1 MSQSDATAKKK
12 QRPQVKPIGQPGGN
26 KTTGGSG
33 LTGPAPAGPPRDSED
48 WSKSGTY
55 HLKEIGVKISTT
67 GVSKV
72 GEGAPAPGEQPRP
85 QTAPDD
91 VLDPDNL
98 VEERLL
104 GKGASG
110 MVVLYKDKTNGKQY
124 AVKIISLNTATAA
137 ADSKMI
143 AEEIKSIDQQ
153 CPYLVSA
160 HTAFLREKRLHVVQE
175 YIDKGSLYDILR
187 SHQGTIAENIVAKIA
202 EQVLHGLAYLHG
214 VGEKGGKSK
223 MHRDLKPANILVCS
237 NGFVKISDFGVA
249 TNDKTKGHSTFV
261 GTTTYMSPERIKG
274 EKYSVQSDIWAAG
287 LVFAECLLG
296 YYPFRSSRTTF
307 IELLVQITKEQKFD
321 FPAGTSDNCKN
332 FIMACLR
339 QNPEE
344 RPKAADLLQHPY
356 IKNCTTTLAQ
366 VAPVPFWGDHYP
378 GGDDQEPNQYE

>member
-1 MSQSDATAKKK
+1 MANCEIAEPVLASNLSIPTISSLIHSFVLSSFLHPFSQNMSQSDATAKKK

-143 AEEIKSIDQQ
+143 AEVTPCTKHRPGR
-153 CPYLVSA
+153 PYLG
-160 HTAFLREKRLHVVQE
+160 RP
-175 YIDKGSLYDILR
+175 
-187 SHQGTIAENIVAKIA
+187 
-202 EQVLHGLAYLHG
+202 YL
-214 VGEKGGKSK
+214 
-223 MHRDLKPANILVCS
+223 
-237 NGFVKISDFGVA
+237 
-249 TNDKTKGHSTFV
+249 
-261 GTTTYMSPERIKG
+261 
-274 EKYSVQSDIWAAG
+274 
-287 LVFAECLLG
+287 
-296 YYPFRSSRTTF
+296 
-307 IELLVQITKEQKFD
+307 LLVVRFARFTQH
-321 FPAGTSDNCKN
+321 
-332 FIMACLR
+332 
-339 QNPEE
+339 
-344 RPKAADLLQHPY
+344 ADLG
-356 IKNCTTTLAQ
+356 
-366 VAPVPFWGDHYP
+366 F
-378 GGDDQEPNQYE
+378 DQTP